1 MKLGTLLCGLLLV
14 VGCGFVGCTKD
25 EVKPADPVTPPP
37 AEVTKEKVVV
47 VSFKFDSVKLDAAAE
62 KAIKDAVAEHKAG
75 TKLTIVGYTD
85 SQGSTKYNQK
95 LSEKRAKAV
104 SDYLNLLKV
113 ENSFSG
119 KGKTGLLNK
128 DKTKA
133 EHAANRRAEVGFT
146 VVVK

>member
-1 MKLGTLLCGLLLV
+1 MRLVTLLCGIFL

-25 EVKPADPVTPPP
+25 EVKPADPVTP
-37 AEVTKEKVVV
+37 AEVTKEKVVI
-47 VSFKFDSVKLDAAAE
+47 VSFKFDSVRLDAAAE

-85 SQGSTKYNQK
+85 SQGSKKYNQK

-104 SDYLNLLKV
+104 ADYLNLLKI

-119 KGKTGLLNK
+119 KGEEGLLNK

-133 EHAANRRAEVGFT
+133 EHAANRRAEIGFT
-146 VVVK
+146 VIVK

>member
-1 MKLGTLLCGLLLV
+1 MKLVTLLCGILLV
-14 VGCGFVGCTKD
+14 GLVGCTKD
-25 EVKPADPVTPPP
+25 EAKPADPVTP

-47 VSFKFDSVKLDAAAE
+47 VNFKFDSVKLDPAGE
-62 KAIKDAVAEHKAG
+62 KLVREAVAARKEG
-75 TKLTIVGYTD
+75 TKVTIVGYTD
-85 SQGSTKYNQK
+85 SQGDAKYNQK
-95 LSEKRAKAV
+95 LSEKRARAV
-104 SDYLNLLKV
+104 ADYLNLLKV

-119 KGKTGLLNK
+119 KGETGLLNK